1 MALCTSVGST
11 LPPMAVWNPTP
22 PDPPPEP
29 PPDPPLPP
37 ASALLAVVKASCAA
51 AARKGAVAAGHPA
64 KPCAR
69 VQARFAWWRRGFDLA
84 RVKIRYEDFGLG
96 TRTGVT
102 RVVGQKRGLGEQGSS
117 NVSVI
122 VLHRENLI
130 QRNQSTKQAGG
141 REGELAARI

>member
-1 MALCTSVGST
+1 MLLG
-11 LPPMAVWNPTP
+11 TP
-22 PDPPPEP
+22 PS
-29 PPDPPLPP
+29 P
-37 ASALLAVVKASCAA
+37 AQEFRLGSSLL
-51 AARKGAVAAGHPA
+51 GG
-64 KPCAR
+64 
-69 VQARFAWWRRGFDLA
+69 GFDLA

-96 TRTGVT
+96 TRTGIT

-141 REGELAARI
+141 RGGELAARI